1 LVLEEMVQHLALA
14 DPVKHKELMEA
25 FLILYILLLF
35 NLLVEG
41 MEVTHIKQQV
51 NRVVQV
57 EVVRFKIIL
66 VEQEILHQ

>member
-1 LVLEEMVQHLALA
+1 MQHIAP
-14 DPVKHKELMEA
+14 DPAVKHKELMEA

-41 MEVTHIKQQV
+41 LEVTQHKDQV

-57 EVVRFKIIL
+57 EVVRFQICL